1 MIQNHRRDTLKIN
14 LNSLRKIIR
23 TELKEGFGDDMKK
36 FRDDYTNYSGKLA
49 GKATKLKERQDQMKA
64 IKIINKRIGG
74 LVSELKK
81 LQGGKVLETVKKS
94 HANKYNRSIAMLEDV
109 LEGTTGWLKENG

>member
-1 MIQNHRRDTLKIN
+1 MKIN